1 VNVVWSRAAQRDL
14 SRHYRFI
21 AERDAALADDV
32 LDHLIASPE
41 GLATFPRRGSPVERY
56 KNRDV
61 RQFRAGNYLLRYEV
75 SREDLRIVRVFH
87 VAENRD

>member
-1 VNVVWSRAAQRDL
+1 VNVVWSHAAQRDL
-14 SRHYRFI
+14 SRLYKFV
-21 AERDAALADDV
+21 AERDATLADDV

-41 GLATFPRRGSPVERY
+41 RLATFPRRGSPVERY

-75 SREDLRIVRVFH
+75 AREDLRVIRVFH
-87 VAENRD
+87 VAENRN